1 MAHFAA
7 RIARPVMNSALKNV
21 GLLAV
26 CQGLLLTNGVTLI
39 AVNGLLGSAL
49 AESKTLATLPVT
61 TYVIGGAL
69 STLPASFFMK
79 RFGRRAGFTLGG
91 ALGVLGALTCAA
103 AAFFASF
110 WLLCLGTV
118 FCGMYNAFGQY
129 YRFAAADLAPLEM
142 KSRAISWVLAGGII
156 GGVIGPEASK
166 LTQDLLAPRFIAT
179 YGALVAFTLIALAL
193 VRMLRL
199 PPLTAVE
206 QHASGRPLGQVV
218 RQPAYIVA
226 VLSAVVGYAVMNLLM
241 TATPLAMD
249 ICRHPFSDTAFVLEW
264 HVIGMFGPSFF
275 TGSLIKRLGVLTI
288 LLTGAGLM
296 FLCVGIALSGVS
308 LMHFWWALFLLGV
321 GWNFLYVGGTT
332 LLTTTYGAAE
342 KAKAQGTNDFLVFA
356 TMAITSLTSG
366 WMVTRE
372 GWHML
377 NFVALPLLA
386 VTTGATLWL
395 VWQRRSAGAIS
406 Q

>member
-1 MAHFAA
+1 
-7 RIARPVMNSALKNV
+7 MNRELRNV

-26 CQGLLLTNGVTLI
+26 CQGLLLTNSVTLI
-39 AVNGLLGSAL
+39 AVNGLLGYAL
-49 AESKTLATLPVT
+49 AASTALATLPVT

-69 STLPASFFMK
+69 TNLPASFFMK

-91 ALGVLGALTCAA
+91 GLGALGALTCAA
-103 AAFFASF
+103 AAFFGSF

-156 GGVIGPEASK
+156 GGVIGPETSK
-166 LTQDLLAPRFIAT
+166 LTQNLLAPRFIAT
-179 YGALVAFTLIALAL
+179 YGTLVAFALIALML

-199 PPLTAVE
+199 PPLSTVE
-206 QHASGRPLGQVV
+206 QHASARPLAQIVL
-218 RQPAYIVA
+218 QPAFIVA

-249 ICRHPFSDTAFVLEW
+249 ICRHPFSDMAFVLEW
-264 HVIGMFGPSFF
+264 HVIGMFAPSFF
-275 TGSLIKRLGVLTI
+275 TGSLILRLGVLTI

-308 LMHFWWALFLLGV
+308 VMHFWWALFLLGV
-321 GWNFLYVGGTT
+321 GWNFLYIGGTS
-332 LLTTTYGAAE
+332 LLTTTYNAAE
-342 KAKAQGTNDFLVFA
+342 RAKAQGSNDFLVFSS
-356 TMAITSLTSG
+356 MAITSLTSG

-377 NFVALPLLA
+377 NFIALPLLV
-386 VTTGATLWL
+386 VTTSATLWL
-395 VWQRRSAGAIS
+395 VWRRRCAGKIV
-406 Q
+406 QQ